1 MVCMHVELDIEDIID
16 WFSAVKLGPIYSIYT
31 NLTRYL
37 RAVEAPPC
45 PSPNT
50 IDSRDSNKQV
60 TSRL

>member
-1 MVCMHVELDIEDIID
+1 MVCMHVELDIEDIIN

-50 IDSRDSNKQV
+50 IDSRDSNK
-60 TSRL
+60 